1 MDVSVENPG
10 GLSRRM
16 TVTIPAEQIASAVE
30 AKVRRVGRH
39 AKIPGFRPGKV
50 PMKVLYQRYG
60 ERARQ
65 EAAGELIQ
73 EVYPEAL
80 EQAELS
86 PAGQPQ
92 LDVGD
97 VKTNEPLE
105 FVASFEVYPDI
116 ALQGLDD
123 ISVEKPQVEVT
134 EADIDA
140 TVERIR
146 EQHKTFETVERESRD
161 GDQVVVDYVGRIDGE
176 AFEGGSG
183 DDIEVTLGDERFLP
197 DLERALVGRSA
208 AEQFQTEVAFPDDY
222 GASEVAGKTATFDVT
237 VKQVS
242 APMLPELDEDFL
254 QQMGIEEGGVES
266 FRDKVRESLE
276 KESANAVETRIKT
289 QVMDALH
296 EANPLDVPQAL
307 VEQEIDRMRKES
319 MARMPEQAQNDEEL
333 ARQLLPDEALRDN
346 AQRRVALGL
355 LINEVIS
362 ERGIELDNERL
373 EAKMDEVAADYGDQ
387 AEAVKQYYRSNPQL
401 MQGMQA
407 MVMEEQVVDMLL
419 ENATVTEKQ
428 VDLETLLNPDA
439 QDA

>member
-1 MDVSVENPG
+1 
-10 GLSRRM
+10 
-16 TVTIPAEQIASAVE
+16 
-30 AKVRRVGRH
+30 
-39 AKIPGFRPGKV
+39 
-50 PMKVLYQRYG
+50 
-60 ERARQ
+60 
-65 EAAGELIQ
+65 
-73 EVYPEAL
+73 
-80 EQAELS
+80 
-86 PAGQPQ
+86 
-92 LDVGD
+92 
-97 VKTNEPLE
+97 
-105 FVASFEVYPDI
+105 
-116 ALQGLDD
+116 
-123 ISVEKPQVEVT
+123 
-134 EADIDA
+134 
-140 TVERIR
+140 
-146 EQHKTFETVERESRD
+146 
-161 GDQVVVDYVGRIDGE
+161 RIDGE

-242 APMLPELDEDFL
+242 APMLPELDEEFL

-373 EAKMDEVAADYGDQ
+373 EAK
-387 AEAVKQYYRSNPQL
+387 
-401 MQGMQA
+401 
-407 MVMEEQVVDMLL
+407 
-419 ENATVTEKQ
+419 
-428 VDLETLLNPDA
+428 
-439 QDA
+439 